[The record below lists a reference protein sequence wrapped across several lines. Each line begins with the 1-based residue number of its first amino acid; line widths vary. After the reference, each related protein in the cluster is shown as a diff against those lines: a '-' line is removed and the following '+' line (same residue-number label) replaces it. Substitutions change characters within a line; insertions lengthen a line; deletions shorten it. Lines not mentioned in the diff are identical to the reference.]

1 MLVRLGVVACLF
13 WLHFAYATTLKIINI
28 VPFGSSSVKILFNQ
42 EVKKFKEVSLKN
54 FKSYLELEAILT
66 IPKKHYQFSKQS
78 SITIAQFSPK
88 LARVVISHAPKM
100 TYEVKILKDKLYVSI
115 VEKKPL
121 VRHQMAPKP
130 PKHHA
135 LKHPTPKPA
144 PKSIKKEAK
153 EKTPI
158 KHAHSKHAHSPLNER
173 SAKKEI
179 PKKEIPKKEILKKE
193 ILKKEIL
200 KKEIPKKEILK
211 KEIPKKEILKKEIPK
226 KEIPKKEILKKEILK
241 KEILKKE
248 ILKKE
253 IPKKEILKKEIP
265 KKEIL
270 KKEIPKKEIPK
281 KEILK
286 KEIPKKEILKKEI
299 LKKEI
304 LKKEIPKKEIL
315 KKEIPKKEAENESK
329 NQVFIAEKNDTFI
342 KTKRKKHKKIV
353 LDAGHGGK
361 DCGAMSAN
369 LVCEKDI
376 VLEVVK
382 FLHKELKKRGYSVLL
397 TRDKDIYIDLVGRT
411 ELANRK
417 SADLFISVHANSIPK
432 HSTSNA
438 HGIETY
444 FLSTARSE
452 RARKVAEQENKDD
465 VNLMDYFSKS
475 LLLNSLNTQRL
486 IVSNKLAIDV
496 QYGMLQSI
504 RKNYPDVVDGGVR
517 EGPFWVLAGA
527 LMPSILIEIGYNSH
541 AIESKRI
548 QSKPYQKILA
558 KGIADGIDSFFSKND

>member
-13 WLHFAYATTLKIINI
+13 WLHFACATTLKITNI

-42 EVKKFKEVSLKN
+42 EVKKFKEVPLKN
-54 FKSYLELEAILT
+54 FKSYLELEAVLT

-78 SITIAQFSPK
+78 FITIAQFSPK
-88 LARVVISHAPKM
+88 LARVVIGYAPKM
-100 TYEVKILKDKLYVSI
+100 TYEIKILKDKLYVSI

-121 VRHQMAPKP
+121 IRHQMVLKP

-135 LKHPTPKPA
+135 LKHTTPKPTPKP
-144 PKSIKKEAK
+144 IKKEVKKSQEAK

-158 KHAHSKHAHSPLNER
+158 KHARSKHAHSPLNER

-179 PKKEIPKKEILKKE
+179 PKKEIPKKEI
-193 ILKKEIL
+193 
-200 KKEIPKKEILK
+200 
-211 KEIPKKEILKKEIPK
+211 PK
-226 KEIPKKEILKKEILK
+226 KEIP
-241 KEILKKE
+241 
-248 ILKKE
+248 
-253 IPKKEILKKEIP
+253 
-265 KKEIL
+265 
-270 KKEIPKKEIPK
+270 
-281 KEILK
+281 
-286 KEIPKKEILKKEI
+286 
-299 LKKEI
+299 
-304 LKKEIPKKEIL
+304 

-329 NQVFIAEKNDTFI
+329 NQVFIAEKNDTLI

-397 TRDKDIYIDLVGRT
+397 TRDKDIYIDLVART
-411 ELANRK
+411 ELANKK

-432 HSTSNA
+432 RSTSNA

-496 QYGMLQSI
+496 QYGMLQSV

>member
-13 WLHFAYATTLKIINI
+13 WLHFAYATTLKITNI

-54 FKSYLELEAILT
+54 FKSYLELEAVLT

-88 LARVVISHAPKM
+88 LARVVIGYAPKM
-100 TYEVKILKDKLYVSI
+100 TYEIKILKNKLYVSI

-121 VRHQMAPKP
+121 IRHQMVLKP

-135 LKHPTPKPA
+135 LKHQTSKPA
-144 PKSIKKEAK
+144 PKPIKKEAKKSKDTK

-158 KHAHSKHAHSPLNER
+158 KHARSKHVHSPLNER
-173 SAKKEI
+173 SA
-179 PKKEIPKKEILKKE
+179 
-193 ILKKEIL
+193 
-200 KKEIPKKEILK
+200 
-211 KEIPKKEILKKEIPK
+211 
-226 KEIPKKEILKKEILK
+226 
-241 KEILKKE
+241 
-248 ILKKE
+248 
-253 IPKKEILKKEIP
+253 
-265 KKEIL
+265 
-270 KKEIPKKEIPK
+270 
-281 KEILK
+281 
-286 KEIPKKEILKKEI
+286 
-299 LKKEI
+299 
-304 LKKEIPKKEIL
+304 

-329 NQVFIAEKNDTFI
+329 NQVFIAEKNDAFI

-397 TRDKDIYIDLVGRT
+397 TRDKDIYIDLVART

-475 LLLNSLNTQRL
+475 LFLNSLNTQRL
-486 IVSNKLAIDV
+486 IISNKLAIDV

>member
-13 WLHFAYATTLKIINI
+13 WLHFAYATTLKITNI
-28 VPFGSSSVKILFNQ
+28 VPFGSSSVKVVFNQ
-42 EVKKFKEVSLKN
+42 EVKKFKEVPLKN
-54 FKSYLELEAILT
+54 FKSYLELEAVLT

-78 SITIAQFSPK
+78 FITIAQFSPK
-88 LARVVISHAPKM
+88 LARVVISYAPKM
-100 TYEVKILKDKLYVSI
+100 TYEIKILKDKLYVSI

-121 VRHQMAPKP
+121 SRHQMVLKP

-135 LKHPTPKPA
+135 LKHTTPKPTPKP
-144 PKSIKKEAK
+144 IKKEAK
-153 EKTPI
+153 KSKDTKEKTPT

-179 PKKEIPKKEILKKE
+179 PKKEIPKKEI
-193 ILKKEIL
+193 
-200 KKEIPKKEILK
+200 
-211 KEIPKKEILKKEIPK
+211 
-226 KEIPKKEILKKEILK
+226 
-241 KEILKKE
+241 
-248 ILKKE
+248 
-253 IPKKEILKKEIP
+253 
-265 KKEIL
+265 
-270 KKEIPKKEIPK
+270 
-281 KEILK
+281 
-286 KEIPKKEILKKEI
+286 
-299 LKKEI
+299 
-304 LKKEIPKKEIL
+304 
-315 KKEIPKKEAENESK
+315 PKKEAENESK
-329 NQVFIAEKNDTFI
+329 NQVFIAEKNDTLI

-382 FLHKELKKRGYSVLL
+382 FLHKELKKRCYSVLL
-397 TRDKDIYIDLVGRT
+397 TRDKDIYIDLVART
-411 ELANRK
+411 ELANK
-417 SADLFISVHANSIPK
+417 KGADLFISVHANSIPK

-496 QYGMLQSI
+496 QYGMLQSV

>member
-1 MLVRLGVVACLF
+1 MLVRLGVVACLL
-13 WLHFAYATTLKIINI
+13 WLHFAYATTLKITNI

-42 EVKKFKEVSLKN
+42 EIKKFKEVSLKN
-54 FKSYLELEAILT
+54 FKSYLELEAVLT

-88 LARVVISHAPKM
+88 LARVVISYAPKM
-100 TYEVKILKDKLYVSI
+100 TYEIKILKDKLYVSI

-121 VRHQMAPKP
+121 IRHQMALKP

-135 LKHPTPKPA
+135 LKHTTPKPA
-144 PKSIKKEAK
+144 PKPIKKEAKKSKETK

-158 KHAHSKHAHSPLNER
+158 KHVHSKHAHSPLNER
-173 SAKKEI
+173 SA
-179 PKKEIPKKEILKKE
+179 
-193 ILKKEIL
+193 
-200 KKEIPKKEILK
+200 
-211 KEIPKKEILKKEIPK
+211 
-226 KEIPKKEILKKEILK
+226 
-241 KEILKKE
+241 
-248 ILKKE
+248 
-253 IPKKEILKKEIP
+253 
-265 KKEIL
+265 
-270 KKEIPKKEIPK
+270 
-281 KEILK
+281 
-286 KEIPKKEILKKEI
+286 
-299 LKKEI
+299 
-304 LKKEIPKKEIL
+304 

-397 TRDKDIYIDLVGRT
+397 TRDKDIYIDLVART
-411 ELANRK
+411 ELANK
-417 SADLFISVHANSIPK
+417 KGADLFISVHANSIPK
-432 HSTSNA
+432 HSISNA

-496 QYGMLQSI
+496 QYGMLQSV

>member
-13 WLHFAYATTLKIINI
+13 WFHYAYATTLKITNI
-28 VPFGSSSVKILFNQ
+28 VPFGSSSVRISFNQ

-78 SITIAQFSPK
+78 FITIAQFSPK
-88 LARVVISHAPKM
+88 LARVVIGYAPKM

-115 VEKKPL
+115 MEKKPL
-121 VRHQMAPKP
+121 IRHQMTPKP

-135 LKHPTPKPA
+135 LKHQVPKPTPKP
-144 PKSIKKEAK
+144 IKKEAK
-153 EKTPI
+153 EKTT

-173 SAKKEI
+173 SA
-179 PKKEIPKKEILKKE
+179 
-193 ILKKEIL
+193 
-200 KKEIPKKEILK
+200 
-211 KEIPKKEILKKEIPK
+211 
-226 KEIPKKEILKKEILK
+226 
-241 KEILKKE
+241 
-248 ILKKE
+248 
-253 IPKKEILKKEIP
+253 
-265 KKEIL
+265 
-270 KKEIPKKEIPK
+270 
-281 KEILK
+281 
-286 KEIPKKEILKKEI
+286 
-299 LKKEI
+299 
-304 LKKEIPKKEIL
+304 

-397 TRDKDIYIDLVGRT
+397 TRDKDIYIDLVART
-411 ELANRK
+411 ELANK
-417 SADLFISVHANSIPK
+417 KGADLFISVHANSIPK

-496 QYGMLQSI
+496 QYGMLQSV

>member
-1 MLVRLGVVACLF
+1 MLVRLGVVACLL

-28 VPFGSSSVKILFNQ
+28 VPFGSSSVKMVFNQ

-54 FKSYLELEAILT
+54 FKSYLELEAVLT

-121 VRHQMAPKP
+121 IRHQMALKP

-135 LKHPTPKPA
+135 LKHTTPKPA
-144 PKSIKKEAK
+144 PKPIKKEAKEAK
-153 EKTPI
+153 EKTPT

-179 PKKEIPKKEILKKE
+179 PKKE
-193 ILKKEIL
+193 
-200 KKEIPKKEILK
+200 
-211 KEIPKKEILKKEIPK
+211 
-226 KEIPKKEILKKEILK
+226 
-241 KEILKKE
+241 
-248 ILKKE
+248 
-253 IPKKEILKKEIP
+253 
-265 KKEIL
+265 
-270 KKEIPKKEIPK
+270 
-281 KEILK
+281 
-286 KEIPKKEILKKEI
+286 
-299 LKKEI
+299 
-304 LKKEIPKKEIL
+304 
-315 KKEIPKKEAENESK
+315 AENEGK
-329 NQVFIAEKNDTFI
+329 NQVFIAEKNETLI
-342 KTKRKKHKKIV
+342 KTKHKKHKKIV

-397 TRDKDIYIDLVGRT
+397 TRDKDIYIDLVART
-411 ELANRK
+411 ELANKK

-432 HSTSNA
+432 RSTSNA

-496 QYGMLQSI
+496 QYGMLQSV

>member
-13 WLHFAYATTLKIINI
+13 WLHYAYATTLKITNI
-28 VPFGSSSVKILFNQ
+28 VPFGSSSVKVVFNQ
-42 EVKKFKEVSLKN
+42 EIKKFKEVSLKN

-88 LARVVISHAPKM
+88 LVRVVISYAPKM
-100 TYEVKILKDKLYVSI
+100 TYEIKILKDKLYVSI

-121 VRHQMAPKP
+121 IRHQMALKP
-130 PKHHA
+130 PKYHA
-135 LKHPTPKPA
+135 LKHQTPKPT

-173 SAKKEI
+173 ST
-179 PKKEIPKKEILKKE
+179 KKEILKKE
-193 ILKKEIL
+193 ILKKE
-200 KKEIPKKEILK
+200 
-211 KEIPKKEILKKEIPK
+211 
-226 KEIPKKEILKKEILK
+226 
-241 KEILKKE
+241 
-248 ILKKE
+248 
-253 IPKKEILKKEIP
+253 
-265 KKEIL
+265 
-270 KKEIPKKEIPK
+270 
-281 KEILK
+281 
-286 KEIPKKEILKKEI
+286 
-299 LKKEI
+299 
-304 LKKEIPKKEIL
+304 
-315 KKEIPKKEAENESK
+315 AENEGK
-329 NQVFIAEKNDTFI
+329 NQVFIAEKNETLI

-397 TRDKDIYIDLVGRT
+397 TRDKDIYIDLVART
-411 ELANRK
+411 ELANKK

-496 QYGMLQSI
+496 QYGMLQSV

>member
-28 VPFGSSSVKILFNQ
+28 VPFGSSSVKISFNQ
-42 EVKKFKEVSLKN
+42 EIKKFKEVSLKN

-88 LARVVISHAPKM
+88 LARVVISHASKM

-121 VRHQMAPKP
+121 SRHQMAPKP
-130 PKHHA
+130 PKHRTLKHQTPHHA
-135 LKHPTPKPA
+135 LKHQMPKPA

-153 EKTPI
+153 EIKEKTPT
-158 KHAHSKHAHSPLNER
+158 KHAHSKHTHSQLNER
-173 SAKKEI
+173 SA
-179 PKKEIPKKEILKKE
+179 
-193 ILKKEIL
+193 
-200 KKEIPKKEILK
+200 
-211 KEIPKKEILKKEIPK
+211 
-226 KEIPKKEILKKEILK
+226 
-241 KEILKKE
+241 
-248 ILKKE
+248 
-253 IPKKEILKKEIP
+253 
-265 KKEIL
+265 
-270 KKEIPKKEIPK
+270 
-281 KEILK
+281 
-286 KEIPKKEILKKEI
+286 
-299 LKKEI
+299 
-304 LKKEIPKKEIL
+304 

-329 NQVFIAEKNDTFI
+329 NQVFIAEKNDAFI

-397 TRDKDIYIDLVGRT
+397 TRDKDIYIDLVART
-411 ELANRK
+411 ELANKK

-432 HSTSNA
+432 RSTSNA

-452 RARKVAEQENKDD
+452 RARKVAEQENKDN

>member
-13 WLHFAYATTLKIINI
+13 WLHFAYATTLKITNI

-100 TYEVKILKDKLYVSI
+100 TYEIKILKDKLYVSI

-135 LKHPTPKPA
+135 LKHPTSKPA
-144 PKSIKKEAK
+144 PKSIKKEAKEAK

-173 SAKKEI
+173 SS
-179 PKKEIPKKEILKKE
+179 
-193 ILKKEIL
+193 
-200 KKEIPKKEILK
+200 
-211 KEIPKKEILKKEIPK
+211 
-226 KEIPKKEILKKEILK
+226 
-241 KEILKKE
+241 
-248 ILKKE
+248 
-253 IPKKEILKKEIP
+253 
-265 KKEIL
+265 
-270 KKEIPKKEIPK
+270 
-281 KEILK
+281 
-286 KEIPKKEILKKEI
+286 
-299 LKKEI
+299 
-304 LKKEIPKKEIL
+304 
-315 KKEIPKKEAENESK
+315 KKEIPKKEAENKGK

-382 FLHKELKKRGYSVLL
+382 FLHKELKKRDYSVLL
-397 TRDKDIYIDLVGRT
+397 TRDKDIYIDLVART
-411 ELANRK
+411 ELANK
-417 SADLFISVHANSIPK
+417 KGADLFISVHANSIPK

>member
-13 WLHFAYATTLKIINI
+13 WLHFAYATTLKITNI
-28 VPFGSSSVKILFNQ
+28 VPFGSSSVKMVFNQ

-78 SITIAQFSPK
+78 FITIAQFSPK
-88 LARVVISHAPKM
+88 LARVVMGYAPKM

-121 VRHQMAPKP
+121 ARHQMTPKP

-135 LKHPTPKPA
+135 LKHQVPKPTPKP
-144 PKSIKKEAK
+144 IKKEAK
-153 EKTPI
+153 EAKEKTRTKHAHS

-179 PKKEIPKKEILKKE
+179 PKKEIPKKEI
-193 ILKKEIL
+193 
-200 KKEIPKKEILK
+200 P
-211 KEIPKKEILKKEIPK
+211 
-226 KEIPKKEILKKEILK
+226 
-241 KEILKKE
+241 
-248 ILKKE
+248 
-253 IPKKEILKKEIP
+253 
-265 KKEIL
+265 
-270 KKEIPKKEIPK
+270 
-281 KEILK
+281 
-286 KEIPKKEILKKEI
+286 
-299 LKKEI
+299 
-304 LKKEIPKKEIL
+304 

-329 NQVFIAEKNDTFI
+329 NQVFIAEKNDTWI

-397 TRDKDIYIDLVGRT
+397 TRDKDIYIDLVART
-411 ELANRK
+411 ELANK
-417 SADLFISVHANSIPK
+417 KGADLFISVHANSIPK
-432 HSTSNA
+432 RSTSNA

-496 QYGMLQSI
+496 QYGMLQSV

>member
-13 WLHFAYATTLKIINI
+13 WLHFTYATTLKITNI
-28 VPFGSSSVKILFNQ
+28 VPFGSSSVKVVFNQ
-42 EVKKFKEVSLKN
+42 EIKKFKEVPLKN
-54 FKSYLELEAILT
+54 FKSYLELEAVLT

-78 SITIAQFSPK
+78 FITIAQFSPK
-88 LARVVISHAPKM
+88 LARVVIGYAPKM
-100 TYEVKILKDKLYVSI
+100 TYEIKILKDKLYVSI

-121 VRHQMAPKP
+121 IRHQMALKP

-135 LKHPTPKPA
+135 LKHHTPKPA
-144 PKSIKKEAK
+144 PKSIKKETK

-158 KHAHSKHAHSPLNER
+158 KHAHSKHVHSPLNER

-179 PKKEIPKKEILKKE
+179 PKKEL
-193 ILKKEIL
+193 
-200 KKEIPKKEILK
+200 
-211 KEIPKKEILKKEIPK
+211 
-226 KEIPKKEILKKEILK
+226 
-241 KEILKKE
+241 
-248 ILKKE
+248 
-253 IPKKEILKKEIP
+253 
-265 KKEIL
+265 
-270 KKEIPKKEIPK
+270 
-281 KEILK
+281 
-286 KEIPKKEILKKEI
+286 
-299 LKKEI
+299 
-304 LKKEIPKKEIL
+304 
-315 KKEIPKKEAENESK
+315 ENESK
-329 NQVFIAEKNDTFI
+329 NQVFITEKNDAFI

-397 TRDKDIYIDLVGRT
+397 TRDKDIYIDLVART
-411 ELANRK
+411 ELANKK

-432 HSTSNA
+432 RSTSNA

-486 IVSNKLAIDV
+486 IISNKLAIDV
-496 QYGMLQSI
+496 QYGMLQSV

>member
-1 MLVRLGVVACLF
+1 MLVRLGVVACLL
-13 WLHFAYATTLKIINI
+13 WLHFAYATTLKITNI
-28 VPFGSSSVKILFNQ
+28 VPFGSSSVKMVFNQ
-42 EVKKFKEVSLKN
+42 EVKKFKEVPLKN
-54 FKSYLELEAILT
+54 FKSYLELEAVLT

-78 SITIAQFSPK
+78 FITIAQFSPK
-88 LARVVISHAPKM
+88 LARVVISYAPKM
-100 TYEVKILKDKLYVSI
+100 TYEIKILKDKLYVSI

-121 VRHQMAPKP
+121 IRHQMALKP

-135 LKHPTPKPA
+135 LKHQTPKPA
-144 PKSIKKEAK
+144 PKPIKKEAKKSKEAK

-158 KHAHSKHAHSPLNER
+158 KHAHLKHAHSPLNER

-179 PKKEIPKKEILKKE
+179 PKKEIPKKEI
-193 ILKKEIL
+193 
-200 KKEIPKKEILK
+200 P
-211 KEIPKKEILKKEIPK
+211 
-226 KEIPKKEILKKEILK
+226 
-241 KEILKKE
+241 
-248 ILKKE
+248 
-253 IPKKEILKKEIP
+253 
-265 KKEIL
+265 
-270 KKEIPKKEIPK
+270 
-281 KEILK
+281 
-286 KEIPKKEILKKEI
+286 
-299 LKKEI
+299 
-304 LKKEIPKKEIL
+304 

-397 TRDKDIYIDLVGRT
+397 TRDKDIYIDLVART
-411 ELANRK
+411 ELANK
-417 SADLFISVHANSIPK
+417 KGADLFISVHANSIPK

-475 LLLNSLNTQRL
+475 LFLNSLNTQRL

>member
-13 WLHFAYATTLKIINI
+13 WLHFAYATTLKITNI
-28 VPFGSSSVKILFNQ
+28 VPFGSSSVKIVFNQ
-42 EVKKFKEVSLKN
+42 EIKKFKEIPLKN
-54 FKSYLELEAILT
+54 FKSYLELEAVLT

-78 SITIAQFSPK
+78 FITIVQFSPK

-100 TYEVKILKDKLYVSI
+100 TYEIKILKDKLYVSI

-121 VRHQMAPKP
+121 TRHQMTPKP

-135 LKHPTPKPA
+135 LKHTTPKPTPKPIKKEA
-144 PKSIKKEAK
+144 KKSKEAK
-153 EKTPI
+153 EKTPT
-158 KHAHSKHAHSPLNER
+158 KHVHLKHAHSPLNER
-173 SAKKEI
+173 SA
-179 PKKEIPKKEILKKE
+179 
-193 ILKKEIL
+193 
-200 KKEIPKKEILK
+200 
-211 KEIPKKEILKKEIPK
+211 
-226 KEIPKKEILKKEILK
+226 
-241 KEILKKE
+241 
-248 ILKKE
+248 
-253 IPKKEILKKEIP
+253 
-265 KKEIL
+265 
-270 KKEIPKKEIPK
+270 
-281 KEILK
+281 
-286 KEIPKKEILKKEI
+286 
-299 LKKEI
+299 
-304 LKKEIPKKEIL
+304 

-329 NQVFIAEKNDTFI
+329 NQVFIAEKNDTLI

-397 TRDKDIYIDLVGRT
+397 TRDKDIYIDLVART
-411 ELANRK
+411 ELANKK

-496 QYGMLQSI
+496 QYGMLQSV

>member
-1 MLVRLGVVACLF
+1 M
-13 WLHFAYATTLKIINI
+13 HFAYATTLKIINI
-28 VPFGSSSVKILFNQ
+28 VPFGSSSVKISFNQ
-42 EVKKFKEVSLKN
+42 EIKKFKEVSLKN

-121 VRHQMAPKP
+121 SRHQMVPKP
-130 PKHHA
+130 PKHHV

-153 EKTPI
+153 EIKEKTPT
-158 KHAHSKHAHSPLNER
+158 KHARSKHAHSQLNER
-173 SAKKEI
+173 SA
-179 PKKEIPKKEILKKE
+179 
-193 ILKKEIL
+193 
-200 KKEIPKKEILK
+200 
-211 KEIPKKEILKKEIPK
+211 
-226 KEIPKKEILKKEILK
+226 
-241 KEILKKE
+241 
-248 ILKKE
+248 
-253 IPKKEILKKEIP
+253 
-265 KKEIL
+265 
-270 KKEIPKKEIPK
+270 
-281 KEILK
+281 
-286 KEIPKKEILKKEI
+286 
-299 LKKEI
+299 
-304 LKKEIPKKEIL
+304 

-329 NQVFIAEKNDTFI
+329 NQVFIAEKNDAFI

-397 TRDKDIYIDLVGRT
+397 TRDKDIYIDLVART
-411 ELANRK
+411 ELANKK

-432 HSTSNA
+432 RSTSNA

-452 RARKVAEQENKDD
+452 RARKVAEQENKDN

-496 QYGMLQSI
+496 QYGMLQSV
-504 RKNYPDVVDGGVR
+504 RKSYPDVVDGGVR

>member
-13 WLHFAYATTLKIINI
+13 WLHFAYATTLKITNI

-42 EVKKFKEVSLKN
+42 EIKKFKEVSLKN
-54 FKSYLELEAILT
+54 FKSYLELEAVLT

-78 SITIAQFSPK
+78 FITIAQFSPK
-88 LARVVISHAPKM
+88 LARVVISYAPKM

-121 VRHQMAPKP
+121 IRHQMA

-135 LKHPTPKPA
+135 LKHQTLKPA
-144 PKSIKKEAK
+144 PKPIKKEAK
-153 EKTPI
+153 KSKEIKEKTPT
-158 KHAHSKHAHSPLNER
+158 KHARSKHAHSPLNER
-173 SAKKEI
+173 SA
-179 PKKEIPKKEILKKE
+179 
-193 ILKKEIL
+193 
-200 KKEIPKKEILK
+200 
-211 KEIPKKEILKKEIPK
+211 
-226 KEIPKKEILKKEILK
+226 
-241 KEILKKE
+241 
-248 ILKKE
+248 
-253 IPKKEILKKEIP
+253 
-265 KKEIL
+265 
-270 KKEIPKKEIPK
+270 
-281 KEILK
+281 
-286 KEIPKKEILKKEI
+286 
-299 LKKEI
+299 
-304 LKKEIPKKEIL
+304 

-397 TRDKDIYIDLVGRT
+397 TRDKDIYIDLVART

>member
-28 VPFGSSSVKILFNQ
+28 VPFGSSSVKISFNQ
-42 EVKKFKEVSLKN
+42 EIKKFKEVSLKN

-78 SITIAQFSPK
+78 FITIAQFSPK

-115 VEKKPL
+115 VEKKL
-121 VRHQMAPKP
+121 LIRHQMAPKP
-130 PKHHA
+130 PKHRTLKHQTPHHA
-135 LKHPTPKPA
+135 LKHQTPKPA
-144 PKSIKKEAK
+144 PKSIKKEVKEVK
-153 EKTPI
+153 EKTPT
-158 KHAHSKHAHSPLNER
+158 KHARSKHTHSQLNER
-173 SAKKEI
+173 SA
-179 PKKEIPKKEILKKE
+179 
-193 ILKKEIL
+193 
-200 KKEIPKKEILK
+200 
-211 KEIPKKEILKKEIPK
+211 
-226 KEIPKKEILKKEILK
+226 
-241 KEILKKE
+241 
-248 ILKKE
+248 
-253 IPKKEILKKEIP
+253 
-265 KKEIL
+265 
-270 KKEIPKKEIPK
+270 
-281 KEILK
+281 
-286 KEIPKKEILKKEI
+286 
-299 LKKEI
+299 
-304 LKKEIPKKEIL
+304 

-397 TRDKDIYIDLVGRT
+397 TRDKDIYIDLVART
-411 ELANRK
+411 ELANKK

-432 HSTSNA
+432 RSTSNA

-452 RARKVAEQENKDD
+452 RARKVAEQENRDD
-465 VNLMDYFSKS
+465 VNLMDYFSRS

-486 IVSNKLAIDV
+486 VVSNKLAIDV

>member
-13 WLHFAYATTLKIINI
+13 WLHFACATTLKIINI
-28 VPFGSSSVKILFNQ
+28 VPFGSSSVKIVFNQ
-42 EVKKFKEVSLKN
+42 EIKKFKEVPLKN
-54 FKSYLELEAILT
+54 FKSYLELEAVLT

-78 SITIAQFSPK
+78 FITIAQFSPK
-88 LARVVISHAPKM
+88 LARVVISYAPKM
-100 TYEVKILKDKLYVSI
+100 TYEIKILKDKLYVSI

-135 LKHPTPKPA
+135 LKHTTPKPTPKP
-144 PKSIKKEAK
+144 IKKEAK
-153 EKTPI
+153 KSKDTKEKTPT

-179 PKKEIPKKEILKKE
+179 PKKEIP
-193 ILKKEIL
+193 
-200 KKEIPKKEILK
+200 
-211 KEIPKKEILKKEIPK
+211 
-226 KEIPKKEILKKEILK
+226 
-241 KEILKKE
+241 
-248 ILKKE
+248 
-253 IPKKEILKKEIP
+253 
-265 KKEIL
+265 
-270 KKEIPKKEIPK
+270 
-281 KEILK
+281 
-286 KEIPKKEILKKEI
+286 
-299 LKKEI
+299 
-304 LKKEIPKKEIL
+304 

-397 TRDKDIYIDLVGRT
+397 TRDKDIYIDLVART
-411 ELANRK
+411 ELANKK

-452 RARKVAEQENKDD
+452 RARKVAEQENKDN

-496 QYGMLQSI
+496 QYGMLQSV

>member
-1 MLVRLGVVACLF
+1 M
-13 WLHFAYATTLKIINI
+13 HFAYATTLKIINI
-28 VPFGSSSVKILFNQ
+28 VPFGSSSVKISFNQ
-42 EVKKFKEVSLKN
+42 EIKKFKEVSLKN

-78 SITIAQFSPK
+78 SITIAQFNPK
-88 LARVVISHAPKM
+88 LARVVIGHAPKM
-100 TYEVKILKDKLYVSI
+100 TYEVKILKDKLYVSV

-121 VRHQMAPKP
+121 AKHQMAPKP
-130 PKHHA
+130 PKHHV

-153 EKTPI
+153 EIKEKTPT
-158 KHAHSKHAHSPLNER
+158 KHVRSKHVHSQWNER

-179 PKKEIPKKEILKKE
+179 PKKET
-193 ILKKEIL
+193 
-200 KKEIPKKEILK
+200 
-211 KEIPKKEILKKEIPK
+211 
-226 KEIPKKEILKKEILK
+226 
-241 KEILKKE
+241 
-248 ILKKE
+248 
-253 IPKKEILKKEIP
+253 
-265 KKEIL
+265 
-270 KKEIPKKEIPK
+270 
-281 KEILK
+281 
-286 KEIPKKEILKKEI
+286 
-299 LKKEI
+299 
-304 LKKEIPKKEIL
+304 
-315 KKEIPKKEAENESK
+315 ENESK
-329 NQVFIAEKNDTFI
+329 NQVFIAEKNDASI

-397 TRDKDIYIDLVGRT
+397 TRDKDIYIDLVART
-411 ELANRK
+411 ELANKK

-432 HSTSNA
+432 RSTSNA

-496 QYGMLQSI
+496 QYGMLQSV

>member
-13 WLHFAYATTLKIINI
+13 WLHYAYATTLKITNV
-28 VPFGSSSVKILFNQ
+28 VPFGSSSVKMVFNQ

-78 SITIAQFSPK
+78 FITIAQFSPK
-88 LARVVISHAPKM
+88 LARVVIGYAPKM

-121 VRHQMAPKP
+121 SRHQMTPKP
-130 PKHHA
+130 LKHHA
-135 LKHPTPKPA
+135 LKHQTPKPTPKP
-144 PKSIKKEAK
+144 IKKETK
-153 EKTPI
+153 EKTPT
-158 KHAHSKHAHSPLNER
+158 KHAHSKPTHPPLNER
-173 SAKKEI
+173 SAKK
-179 PKKEIPKKEILKKE
+179 K
-193 ILKKEIL
+193 
-200 KKEIPKKEILK
+200 
-211 KEIPKKEILKKEIPK
+211 
-226 KEIPKKEILKKEILK
+226 
-241 KEILKKE
+241 
-248 ILKKE
+248 
-253 IPKKEILKKEIP
+253 
-265 KKEIL
+265 
-270 KKEIPKKEIPK
+270 
-281 KEILK
+281 
-286 KEIPKKEILKKEI
+286 
-299 LKKEI
+299 
-304 LKKEIPKKEIL
+304 
-315 KKEIPKKEAENESK
+315 IPKKEAENESK
-329 NQVFIAEKNDTFI
+329 NPVFIIEKNNTWI

-397 TRDKDIYIDLVGRT
+397 TRDKDIYIDLVART
-411 ELANRK
+411 ELANKK

-432 HSTSNA
+432 RSTSNA

-475 LLLNSLNTQRL
+475 LFLNSLNTQRL

-496 QYGMLQSI
+496 QYGMLQSV

>member
-1 MLVRLGVVACLF
+1 M
-13 WLHFAYATTLKIINI
+13 HFAYATTLKIINI
-28 VPFGSSSVKILFNQ
+28 VPFGSSSVKISFNQ
-42 EVKKFKEVSLKN
+42 EIKKFKEVSLKN

-121 VRHQMAPKP
+121 TRHQMVPKP
-130 PKHHA
+130 PKHRT

-153 EKTPI
+153 EVKEKTPT
-158 KHAHSKHAHSPLNER
+158 KHVRSKHAHSQLNER
-173 SAKKEI
+173 SA
-179 PKKEIPKKEILKKE
+179 
-193 ILKKEIL
+193 
-200 KKEIPKKEILK
+200 
-211 KEIPKKEILKKEIPK
+211 
-226 KEIPKKEILKKEILK
+226 
-241 KEILKKE
+241 
-248 ILKKE
+248 
-253 IPKKEILKKEIP
+253 
-265 KKEIL
+265 
-270 KKEIPKKEIPK
+270 
-281 KEILK
+281 
-286 KEIPKKEILKKEI
+286 
-299 LKKEI
+299 
-304 LKKEIPKKEIL
+304 

-329 NQVFIAEKNDTFI
+329 NQVFIAEKNDASI
-342 KTKRKKHKKIV
+342 KTKHKKHKKIV

-397 TRDKDIYIDLVGRT
+397 TRDKDIYIDLVART
-411 ELANRK
+411 ELANKK

-432 HSTSNA
+432 RSTSNA

>member
-13 WLHFAYATTLKIINI
+13 WLHFAYATTLKITNI

-88 LARVVISHAPKM
+88 LARVVIGYAPKM
-100 TYEVKILKDKLYVSI
+100 TYEIKILKDKLYVSI

-121 VRHQMAPKP
+121 VRHQMVLKP

-135 LKHPTPKPA
+135 LKHTTPKPTPKP
-144 PKSIKKEAK
+144 IKKEAK
-153 EKTPI
+153 KSKETKEKTPT

-173 SAKKEI
+173 NAKKEI
-179 PKKEIPKKEILKKE
+179 PKKEIPKKEI
-193 ILKKEIL
+193 
-200 KKEIPKKEILK
+200 
-211 KEIPKKEILKKEIPK
+211 PK
-226 KEIPKKEILKKEILK
+226 KEIP
-241 KEILKKE
+241 
-248 ILKKE
+248 
-253 IPKKEILKKEIP
+253 
-265 KKEIL
+265 
-270 KKEIPKKEIPK
+270 
-281 KEILK
+281 
-286 KEIPKKEILKKEI
+286 
-299 LKKEI
+299 
-304 LKKEIPKKEIL
+304 

-329 NQVFIAEKNDTFI
+329 NQVFIAEKNDAFI
-342 KTKRKKHKKIV
+342 KTKCKKHKKIV

-432 HSTSNA
+432 RSTSNA

>member
-13 WLHFAYATTLKIINI
+13 WLHYAYATTLKITNI
-28 VPFGSSSVKILFNQ
+28 VPFGSSSVKMVFNQ
-42 EVKKFKEVSLKN
+42 EIKKFKEVPLKN
-54 FKSYLELEAILT
+54 FKSYLELEAVLT

-78 SITIAQFSPK
+78 FITIAQFSPK
-88 LARVVISHAPKM
+88 LARVVIGYAPKM

-121 VRHQMAPKP
+121 IRHQMTPKP

-135 LKHPTPKPA
+135 LKHQTPKPTPKP
-144 PKSIKKEAK
+144 IKKEAK
-153 EKTPI
+153 KTKEKTPN
-158 KHAHSKHAHSPLNER
+158 KHARSKHAHSPLNER

-179 PKKEIPKKEILKKE
+179 PKKEIPKKEI
-193 ILKKEIL
+193 
-200 KKEIPKKEILK
+200 P
-211 KEIPKKEILKKEIPK
+211 
-226 KEIPKKEILKKEILK
+226 
-241 KEILKKE
+241 
-248 ILKKE
+248 
-253 IPKKEILKKEIP
+253 
-265 KKEIL
+265 
-270 KKEIPKKEIPK
+270 
-281 KEILK
+281 
-286 KEIPKKEILKKEI
+286 
-299 LKKEI
+299 
-304 LKKEIPKKEIL
+304 

-329 NQVFIAEKNDTFI
+329 NQIFIAEKNDTWI

-397 TRDKDIYIDLVGRT
+397 TRDKDIYIDLVART
-411 ELANRK
+411 ELANKK

-432 HSTSNA
+432 RSTSNA

-496 QYGMLQSI
+496 QYGMLQSV

>member
-28 VPFGSSSVKILFNQ
+28 VPFGSSSVKISFNQ
-42 EVKKFKEVSLKN
+42 EIKKFKEVSLKN

-121 VRHQMAPKP
+121 SRHQMAPKP
-130 PKHHA
+130 PKHRT

-153 EKTPI
+153 EKTPT
-158 KHAHSKHAHSPLNER
+158 KHAHSKHTHSQLNER

-179 PKKEIPKKEILKKE
+179 PKKE
-193 ILKKEIL
+193 
-200 KKEIPKKEILK
+200 
-211 KEIPKKEILKKEIPK
+211 
-226 KEIPKKEILKKEILK
+226 
-241 KEILKKE
+241 
-248 ILKKE
+248 
-253 IPKKEILKKEIP
+253 
-265 KKEIL
+265 
-270 KKEIPKKEIPK
+270 
-281 KEILK
+281 
-286 KEIPKKEILKKEI
+286 
-299 LKKEI
+299 
-304 LKKEIPKKEIL
+304 
-315 KKEIPKKEAENESK
+315 AENEGK
-329 NQVFIAEKNDTFI
+329 NQVFIAEKNDAFI

-397 TRDKDIYIDLVGRT
+397 TRDKDIYIDLVART
-411 ELANRK
+411 ELANKK

-432 HSTSNA
+432 RSTSNA

-452 RARKVAEQENKDD
+452 RARKVAEQENKDN

>member
-54 FKSYLELEAILT
+54 FKSYLELESVLT

-88 LARVVISHAPKM
+88 LVRVVIGYAPKM
-100 TYEVKILKDKLYVSI
+100 TYEIKILKDKLYVSI

-121 VRHQMAPKP
+121 SRHQMVLKP

-135 LKHPTPKPA
+135 LKHTTPKPTPKP
-144 PKSIKKEAK
+144 IKKEAKKSKETK

-158 KHAHSKHAHSPLNER
+158 KHARSKHMHSPLNER

-179 PKKEIPKKEILKKE
+179 LKKE
-193 ILKKEIL
+193 ILKKE
-200 KKEIPKKEILK
+200 
-211 KEIPKKEILKKEIPK
+211 
-226 KEIPKKEILKKEILK
+226 
-241 KEILKKE
+241 
-248 ILKKE
+248 
-253 IPKKEILKKEIP
+253 
-265 KKEIL
+265 
-270 KKEIPKKEIPK
+270 
-281 KEILK
+281 
-286 KEIPKKEILKKEI
+286 
-299 LKKEI
+299 
-304 LKKEIPKKEIL
+304 
-315 KKEIPKKEAENESK
+315 AENEGK
-329 NQVFIAEKNDTFI
+329 NPIFIAEKNETLI

-397 TRDKDIYIDLVGRT
+397 TRDKDIYIDLVART
-411 ELANRK
+411 ELANKK

-496 QYGMLQSI
+496 QYGMLQSV

>member
-28 VPFGSSSVKILFNQ
+28 VPFGSSSVKISFNQ
-42 EVKKFKEVSLKN
+42 EIKKFKEVSLKN

-88 LARVVISHAPKM
+88 LARVVISHASKM

-121 VRHQMAPKP
+121 IRHQMVLKP

-135 LKHPTPKPA
+135 LKHTMPKPTPKP
-144 PKSIKKEAK
+144 IKKEAK
-153 EKTPI
+153 GIKEKTPT
-158 KHAHSKHAHSPLNER
+158 KHVRSKHAHSQLNER
-173 SAKKEI
+173 SA
-179 PKKEIPKKEILKKE
+179 
-193 ILKKEIL
+193 
-200 KKEIPKKEILK
+200 
-211 KEIPKKEILKKEIPK
+211 
-226 KEIPKKEILKKEILK
+226 
-241 KEILKKE
+241 
-248 ILKKE
+248 
-253 IPKKEILKKEIP
+253 
-265 KKEIL
+265 
-270 KKEIPKKEIPK
+270 
-281 KEILK
+281 
-286 KEIPKKEILKKEI
+286 
-299 LKKEI
+299 
-304 LKKEIPKKEIL
+304 

-329 NQVFIAEKNDTFI
+329 NQVFIAEKNDASI

-397 TRDKDIYIDLVGRT
+397 TRDKDIYIDLVART
-411 ELANRK
+411 ELANKK

-432 HSTSNA
+432 RSTSNA

-452 RARKVAEQENKDD
+452 RARKVAEQENKDN

-527 LMPSILIEIGYNSH
+527 LMPSILIEIGYNSY

>member
-13 WLHFAYATTLKIINI
+13 WLHFAYATTLKITNI
-28 VPFGSSSVKILFNQ
+28 VPFGSSSVKISFNQ

-100 TYEVKILKDKLYVSI
+100 TYEVKILKNKLYVSI

-121 VRHQMAPKP
+121 IRHQMAPKP

-135 LKHPTPKPA
+135 LKHTTLKPA
-144 PKSIKKEAK
+144 PKPIKKEAKKSKDTK

-158 KHAHSKHAHSPLNER
+158 KHARSKHAHSPLNKR
-173 SAKKEI
+173 SA
-179 PKKEIPKKEILKKE
+179 
-193 ILKKEIL
+193 
-200 KKEIPKKEILK
+200 
-211 KEIPKKEILKKEIPK
+211 
-226 KEIPKKEILKKEILK
+226 
-241 KEILKKE
+241 
-248 ILKKE
+248 
-253 IPKKEILKKEIP
+253 
-265 KKEIL
+265 
-270 KKEIPKKEIPK
+270 
-281 KEILK
+281 
-286 KEIPKKEILKKEI
+286 
-299 LKKEI
+299 
-304 LKKEIPKKEIL
+304 

-342 KTKRKKHKKIV
+342 KTKHKKHKKIV

-397 TRDKDIYIDLVGRT
+397 TRDKDIYIDLVART
-411 ELANRK
+411 ELANKK
-417 SADLFISVHANSIPK
+417 STDLFISVHANSIPK

-496 QYGMLQSI
+496 QYGMLQSV

>member
-28 VPFGSSSVKILFNQ
+28 VPFGSSSVKISFNQ
-42 EVKKFKEVSLKN
+42 EIKKFKEVSLKN

-88 LARVVISHAPKM
+88 LARVVISHAHKM

-121 VRHQMAPKP
+121 SRHQMAPKP

-153 EKTPI
+153 EIKEKTPI
-158 KHAHSKHAHSPLNER
+158 KHAHSKHTHSQWNER
-173 SAKKEI
+173 SA
-179 PKKEIPKKEILKKE
+179 
-193 ILKKEIL
+193 
-200 KKEIPKKEILK
+200 
-211 KEIPKKEILKKEIPK
+211 
-226 KEIPKKEILKKEILK
+226 
-241 KEILKKE
+241 
-248 ILKKE
+248 
-253 IPKKEILKKEIP
+253 
-265 KKEIL
+265 
-270 KKEIPKKEIPK
+270 
-281 KEILK
+281 
-286 KEIPKKEILKKEI
+286 
-299 LKKEI
+299 
-304 LKKEIPKKEIL
+304 

-329 NQVFIAEKNDTFI
+329 NQVFIAEKNDAFI

-411 ELANRK
+411 ELANKK

-432 HSTSNA
+432 RSTSNA

-452 RARKVAEQENKDD
+452 RARKVAEQENKDN

>member
-1 MLVRLGVVACLF
+1 M
-13 WLHFAYATTLKIINI
+13 HFAYATTLKIINI
-28 VPFGSSSVKILFNQ
+28 VPFGSSSVKISFNQ
-42 EVKKFKEVSLKN
+42 EIKKFKEVSLKN

-121 VRHQMAPKP
+121 TKHQMVPKP
-130 PKHHA
+130 PKHHV

-153 EKTPI
+153 EIKEKTPT
-158 KHAHSKHAHSPLNER
+158 KHARSKHAHSQLNER

-179 PKKEIPKKEILKKE
+179 PKKEIPKKEI
-193 ILKKEIL
+193 
-200 KKEIPKKEILK
+200 P
-211 KEIPKKEILKKEIPK
+211 KKEIPK
-226 KEIPKKEILKKEILK
+226 KEIP
-241 KEILKKE
+241 
-248 ILKKE
+248 
-253 IPKKEILKKEIP
+253 
-265 KKEIL
+265 
-270 KKEIPKKEIPK
+270 
-281 KEILK
+281 
-286 KEIPKKEILKKEI
+286 
-299 LKKEI
+299 
-304 LKKEIPKKEIL
+304 

-329 NQVFIAEKNDTFI
+329 NQVFIAEKNDAFI
-342 KTKRKKHKKIV
+342 KNKRKKHKKIV

-397 TRDKDIYIDLVGRT
+397 TRDKDIYIDLVART
-411 ELANRK
+411 ELANKK

-432 HSTSNA
+432 RSTSNA

-452 RARKVAEQENKDD
+452 RARKVAEQENKDN

>member
-13 WLHFAYATTLKIINI
+13 WLHYAYATTLKITNV
-28 VPFGSSSVKILFNQ
+28 VPFGSSSVKMVFNQ

-78 SITIAQFSPK
+78 FITIAQFSPK
-88 LARVVISHAPKM
+88 LVRVVIGYAPKM

-121 VRHQMAPKP
+121 IRHQMALKP

-135 LKHPTPKPA
+135 LKHTTPKPA
-144 PKSIKKEAK
+144 HKPIKKEAK
-153 EKTPI
+153 KVKEKTPT
-158 KHAHSKHAHSPLNER
+158 KHAHSKHTHSPLNER
-173 SAKKEI
+173 STKKEI
-179 PKKEIPKKEILKKE
+179 P
-193 ILKKEIL
+193 
-200 KKEIPKKEILK
+200 
-211 KEIPKKEILKKEIPK
+211 
-226 KEIPKKEILKKEILK
+226 
-241 KEILKKE
+241 
-248 ILKKE
+248 
-253 IPKKEILKKEIP
+253 
-265 KKEIL
+265 
-270 KKEIPKKEIPK
+270 
-281 KEILK
+281 
-286 KEIPKKEILKKEI
+286 
-299 LKKEI
+299 
-304 LKKEIPKKEIL
+304 

-382 FLHKELKKRGYSVLL
+382 FLHKELKKRDYSVLL
-397 TRDKDIYIDLVGRT
+397 TRDKDIYIDLVART
-411 ELANRK
+411 ELANKK

-475 LLLNSLNTQRL
+475 LFLNSLNTQRL

-496 QYGMLQSI
+496 QYGMLQSV

>member
-1 MLVRLGVVACLF
+1 M
-13 WLHFAYATTLKIINI
+13 HFAYATTLKIINI
-28 VPFGSSSVKILFNQ
+28 VPFGSSSVKISFNQ
-42 EVKKFKEVSLKN
+42 EIKKFKEVSLKN

-121 VRHQMAPKP
+121 SRHQMAPKP

-135 LKHPTPKPA
+135 LKHPTPKPT

-153 EKTPI
+153 EVKEKTPT
-158 KHAHSKHAHSPLNER
+158 KHARSKHTHSQWNER
-173 SAKKEI
+173 NAKKEI
-179 PKKEIPKKEILKKE
+179 PKKG
-193 ILKKEIL
+193 
-200 KKEIPKKEILK
+200 
-211 KEIPKKEILKKEIPK
+211 
-226 KEIPKKEILKKEILK
+226 
-241 KEILKKE
+241 
-248 ILKKE
+248 
-253 IPKKEILKKEIP
+253 
-265 KKEIL
+265 
-270 KKEIPKKEIPK
+270 
-281 KEILK
+281 
-286 KEIPKKEILKKEI
+286 
-299 LKKEI
+299 
-304 LKKEIPKKEIL
+304 
-315 KKEIPKKEAENESK
+315 AENEGK

-342 KTKRKKHKKIV
+342 KNKRKKHKKIV

-411 ELANRK
+411 ELANKK

-432 HSTSNA
+432 RSTSNA

>member
-13 WLHFAYATTLKIINI
+13 WLHFACATTLKITNI
-28 VPFGSSSVKILFNQ
+28 VPFGSSSVKIVFNQ
-42 EVKKFKEVSLKN
+42 EIKKFKEVPLKN
-54 FKSYLELEAILT
+54 FKSYLELEAVLT

-88 LARVVISHAPKM
+88 LVRVVISHAPKM
-100 TYEVKILKDKLYVSI
+100 TYEIKVLKDKLYVSI

-121 VRHQMAPKP
+121 IRHQIAPKP

-135 LKHPTPKPA
+135 LKHTTPKPTPKP
-144 PKSIKKEAK
+144 IKKEAK
-153 EKTPI
+153 KSKETKEKTPT
-158 KHAHSKHAHSPLNER
+158 KHARSKHVHSPLNER

-179 PKKEIPKKEILKKE
+179 L
-193 ILKKEIL
+193 
-200 KKEIPKKEILK
+200 
-211 KEIPKKEILKKEIPK
+211 
-226 KEIPKKEILKKEILK
+226 
-241 KEILKKE
+241 
-248 ILKKE
+248 
-253 IPKKEILKKEIP
+253 
-265 KKEIL
+265 
-270 KKEIPKKEIPK
+270 
-281 KEILK
+281 
-286 KEIPKKEILKKEI
+286 
-299 LKKEI
+299 
-304 LKKEIPKKEIL
+304 
-315 KKEIPKKEAENESK
+315 KKEAENESK
-329 NQVFIAEKNDTFI
+329 NQVFIAEKNDAFI

-432 HSTSNA
+432 RSTSNA

-496 QYGMLQSI
+496 QYGMLQSV

>member
-1 MLVRLGVVACLF
+1 M
-13 WLHFAYATTLKIINI
+13 HFAYATTLKIINI
-28 VPFGSSSVKILFNQ
+28 VPFGSSSVKIVFNQ

-78 SITIAQFSPK
+78 FITIAQFSPK

-121 VRHQMAPKP
+121 IRHQMALKP

-135 LKHPTPKPA
+135 LKHTTPKPA
-144 PKSIKKEAK
+144 PKPIKKEAKKSKETK

-158 KHAHSKHAHSPLNER
+158 KHARSKHAYSPLNER

-179 PKKEIPKKEILKKE
+179 PKKE
-193 ILKKEIL
+193 
-200 KKEIPKKEILK
+200 
-211 KEIPKKEILKKEIPK
+211 
-226 KEIPKKEILKKEILK
+226 
-241 KEILKKE
+241 
-248 ILKKE
+248 
-253 IPKKEILKKEIP
+253 
-265 KKEIL
+265 
-270 KKEIPKKEIPK
+270 
-281 KEILK
+281 
-286 KEIPKKEILKKEI
+286 
-299 LKKEI
+299 
-304 LKKEIPKKEIL
+304 
-315 KKEIPKKEAENESK
+315 AENEGK
-329 NQVFIAEKNDTFI
+329 NRVFIAEKNDAFI

-432 HSTSNA
+432 RSTSNA

-452 RARKVAEQENKDD
+452 RARKVAEQENKDN

>member
-1 MLVRLGVVACLF
+1 M
-13 WLHFAYATTLKIINI
+13 HFAYATTLKIINI
-28 VPFGSSSVKILFNQ
+28 VPFGSSSVKISFNQ
-42 EVKKFKEVSLKN
+42 EIKKFKEVSLKN

-121 VRHQMAPKP
+121 TKHQMALKP

-153 EKTPI
+153 EIKEKTPI
-158 KHAHSKHAHSPLNER
+158 KHARSKHTHSQLNER

-179 PKKEIPKKEILKKE
+179 PKKE
-193 ILKKEIL
+193 
-200 KKEIPKKEILK
+200 
-211 KEIPKKEILKKEIPK
+211 
-226 KEIPKKEILKKEILK
+226 
-241 KEILKKE
+241 
-248 ILKKE
+248 
-253 IPKKEILKKEIP
+253 
-265 KKEIL
+265 
-270 KKEIPKKEIPK
+270 
-281 KEILK
+281 
-286 KEIPKKEILKKEI
+286 
-299 LKKEI
+299 
-304 LKKEIPKKEIL
+304 
-315 KKEIPKKEAENESK
+315 AENEGK
-329 NQVFIAEKNDTFI
+329 NQVFIAEKNDAFI

-397 TRDKDIYIDLVGRT
+397 TRDKDIYIDLVART
-411 ELANRK
+411 ELANKK

-432 HSTSNA
+432 RSTSNA

-452 RARKVAEQENKDD
+452 RARKVAEQENKDN

>member
-1 MLVRLGVVACLF
+1 M
-13 WLHFAYATTLKIINI
+13 HFAYATTLKIINV
-28 VPFGSSSVKILFNQ
+28 VPFGSSSVKISFNQ
-42 EVKKFKEVSLKN
+42 EIKKFKEVSLKN

-121 VRHQMAPKP
+121 TKHQMAPKP
-130 PKHHA
+130 PKHQTPKHHV

-153 EKTPI
+153 EIKEKTPT
-158 KHAHSKHAHSPLNER
+158 KHARSKHTHSQLNER
-173 SAKKEI
+173 SA
-179 PKKEIPKKEILKKE
+179 
-193 ILKKEIL
+193 
-200 KKEIPKKEILK
+200 
-211 KEIPKKEILKKEIPK
+211 
-226 KEIPKKEILKKEILK
+226 
-241 KEILKKE
+241 
-248 ILKKE
+248 
-253 IPKKEILKKEIP
+253 
-265 KKEIL
+265 
-270 KKEIPKKEIPK
+270 
-281 KEILK
+281 
-286 KEIPKKEILKKEI
+286 
-299 LKKEI
+299 
-304 LKKEIPKKEIL
+304 

-329 NQVFIAEKNDTFI
+329 NQVFIAEKNDAFI

-397 TRDKDIYIDLVGRT
+397 TRDKDIYIDLVART
-411 ELANRK
+411 ELANKK

-432 HSTSNA
+432 RSTSNA

-452 RARKVAEQENKDD
+452 RARKVAEQENKDN

>member
-1 MLVRLGVVACLF
+1 M
-13 WLHFAYATTLKIINI
+13 HFAYATTLKIINI

-42 EVKKFKEVSLKN
+42 EVKKFKEVPLKN

-78 SITIAQFSPK
+78 FITIAQFSPK
-88 LARVVISHAPKM
+88 LARVVIGYAPKM
-100 TYEVKILKDKLYVSI
+100 TYEIKILKNKLYVSI

-121 VRHQMAPKP
+121 IRHQMVLKP

-135 LKHPTPKPA
+135 LKHTTPKPA
-144 PKSIKKEAK
+144 PKPIKKEAK
-153 EKTPI
+153 EVKEKTPT

-173 SAKKEI
+173 NAKKEI
-179 PKKEIPKKEILKKE
+179 P
-193 ILKKEIL
+193 
-200 KKEIPKKEILK
+200 
-211 KEIPKKEILKKEIPK
+211 
-226 KEIPKKEILKKEILK
+226 
-241 KEILKKE
+241 
-248 ILKKE
+248 
-253 IPKKEILKKEIP
+253 
-265 KKEIL
+265 
-270 KKEIPKKEIPK
+270 
-281 KEILK
+281 
-286 KEIPKKEILKKEI
+286 
-299 LKKEI
+299 
-304 LKKEIPKKEIL
+304 

-397 TRDKDIYIDLVGRT
+397 TRDKDIYIDLVART
-411 ELANRK
+411 ELANKK

-432 HSTSNA
+432 RSTSNA

-452 RARKVAEQENKDD
+452 RARKVAEQENKDN

>member
-1 MLVRLGVVACLF
+1 MLVRLGVVACLL
-13 WLHFAYATTLKIINI
+13 WLHFAYATTLKIINV
-28 VPFGSSSVKILFNQ
+28 VPFGSSSVKISFNQ
-42 EVKKFKEVSLKN
+42 EIKKFKEVSLKN

-78 SITIAQFSPK
+78 FITIAQFSPK

-135 LKHPTPKPA
+135 LKHPTPKLA

-158 KHAHSKHAHSPLNER
+158 KHAHSKHTHSPLNER
-173 SAKKEI
+173 SA
-179 PKKEIPKKEILKKE
+179 
-193 ILKKEIL
+193 
-200 KKEIPKKEILK
+200 
-211 KEIPKKEILKKEIPK
+211 
-226 KEIPKKEILKKEILK
+226 
-241 KEILKKE
+241 
-248 ILKKE
+248 
-253 IPKKEILKKEIP
+253 
-265 KKEIL
+265 
-270 KKEIPKKEIPK
+270 
-281 KEILK
+281 
-286 KEIPKKEILKKEI
+286 
-299 LKKEI
+299 
-304 LKKEIPKKEIL
+304 

-329 NQVFIAEKNDTFI
+329 NQVFIAEKNDTLI

-397 TRDKDIYIDLVGRT
+397 TRDKDIYIDLVART
-411 ELANRK
+411 ELANK
-417 SADLFISVHANSIPK
+417 KGADLFISVHANSIPK

>member
-13 WLHFAYATTLKIINI
+13 WLHFACATTLKIINI
-28 VPFGSSSVKILFNQ
+28 VPFGSSSVKISFNQ
-42 EVKKFKEVSLKN
+42 EIKKFKEVSLKN

-121 VRHQMAPKP
+121 AKHQMAPKP
-130 PKHHA
+130 PKHRT
-135 LKHPTPKPA
+135 LKHQTPKPA
-144 PKSIKKEAK
+144 PKSIKKEIK
-153 EKTPI
+153 EKTPT
-158 KHAHSKHAHSPLNER
+158 KHARSKHAHSQLNER

-179 PKKEIPKKEILKKE
+179 PKKES
-193 ILKKEIL
+193 
-200 KKEIPKKEILK
+200 
-211 KEIPKKEILKKEIPK
+211 
-226 KEIPKKEILKKEILK
+226 
-241 KEILKKE
+241 
-248 ILKKE
+248 
-253 IPKKEILKKEIP
+253 
-265 KKEIL
+265 
-270 KKEIPKKEIPK
+270 
-281 KEILK
+281 
-286 KEIPKKEILKKEI
+286 
-299 LKKEI
+299 
-304 LKKEIPKKEIL
+304 
-315 KKEIPKKEAENESK
+315 ENESK
-329 NQVFIAEKNDTFI
+329 NQVFIAEKNDASI
-342 KTKRKKHKKIV
+342 KTKHKKHKKIV

-397 TRDKDIYIDLVGRT
+397 TRDKDIYIDLVART
-411 ELANRK
+411 ELANKK

-432 HSTSNA
+432 RSTSNA

-452 RARKVAEQENKDD
+452 RARKVAEQENKDN

>member
-1 MLVRLGVVACLF
+1 MRLGVVACLF
-13 WLHFAYATTLKIINI
+13 WLHFAYATTLKITNI
-28 VPFGSSSVKILFNQ
+28 VPFGSSSVKISFNQ
-42 EVKKFKEVSLKN
+42 EIKKFKEVSLKN

-88 LARVVISHAPKM
+88 LARVVISYAPKM
-100 TYEVKILKDKLYVSI
+100 TYEVKILKNNLYVSI

-121 VRHQMAPKP
+121 VKHQMAPKP

-135 LKHPTPKPA
+135 LKHQILKPA
-144 PKSIKKEAK
+144 PKPIKKEAK
-153 EKTPI
+153 EKTPT
-158 KHAHSKHAHSPLNER
+158 KHAHSQWNER
-173 SAKKEI
+173 NAKKEI
-179 PKKEIPKKEILKKE
+179 PKKEIPKKEI
-193 ILKKEIL
+193 
-200 KKEIPKKEILK
+200 P
-211 KEIPKKEILKKEIPK
+211 KKEIPK
-226 KEIPKKEILKKEILK
+226 KEIP
-241 KEILKKE
+241 
-248 ILKKE
+248 
-253 IPKKEILKKEIP
+253 
-265 KKEIL
+265 
-270 KKEIPKKEIPK
+270 
-281 KEILK
+281 
-286 KEIPKKEILKKEI
+286 
-299 LKKEI
+299 
-304 LKKEIPKKEIL
+304 

-329 NQVFIAEKNDTFI
+329 NQVFIAEKKDTSI
-342 KTKRKKHKKIV
+342 KTKHKKHKKIV

-397 TRDKDIYIDLVGRT
+397 TRDKDIYIDLVRRT

-417 SADLFISVHANSIPK
+417 NADLFISVHANSIPK

-496 QYGMLQSI
+496 QYGMLQSV

>member
-1 MLVRLGVVACLF
+1 MLVRLGVVACLL
-13 WLHFAYATTLKIINI
+13 WLHFACATTLKIINI
-28 VPFGSSSVKILFNQ
+28 VPFGSSSVKISFNQ

-78 SITIAQFSPK
+78 FITIAQFSPK

-100 TYEVKILKDKLYVSI
+100 TYEIKILKDKLYVSI

-121 VRHQMAPKP
+121 VRHKMAPKP

-135 LKHPTPKPA
+135 LKHPTPKPT
-144 PKSIKKEAK
+144 PKSIKKEAKEAK

-179 PKKEIPKKEILKKE
+179 PKKE
-193 ILKKEIL
+193 
-200 KKEIPKKEILK
+200 
-211 KEIPKKEILKKEIPK
+211 
-226 KEIPKKEILKKEILK
+226 
-241 KEILKKE
+241 
-248 ILKKE
+248 
-253 IPKKEILKKEIP
+253 
-265 KKEIL
+265 
-270 KKEIPKKEIPK
+270 
-281 KEILK
+281 
-286 KEIPKKEILKKEI
+286 
-299 LKKEI
+299 
-304 LKKEIPKKEIL
+304 
-315 KKEIPKKEAENESK
+315 AENESK
-329 NQVFIAEKNDTFI
+329 NQVFIAEKNDAFI

-397 TRDKDIYIDLVGRT
+397 TRDKDIYIDLVART
-411 ELANRK
+411 ELANKK

>member
-78 SITIAQFSPK
+78 FITIAQFSPK

-121 VRHQMAPKP
+121 IRHQMALKP

-135 LKHPTPKPA
+135 LKHTTPKPA
-144 PKSIKKEAK
+144 PKPIKKEAKKSKETK

-158 KHAHSKHAHSPLNER
+158 KHAHSKHTHSPLNER
-173 SAKKEI
+173 SA
-179 PKKEIPKKEILKKE
+179 
-193 ILKKEIL
+193 
-200 KKEIPKKEILK
+200 
-211 KEIPKKEILKKEIPK
+211 
-226 KEIPKKEILKKEILK
+226 
-241 KEILKKE
+241 
-248 ILKKE
+248 
-253 IPKKEILKKEIP
+253 
-265 KKEIL
+265 
-270 KKEIPKKEIPK
+270 
-281 KEILK
+281 
-286 KEIPKKEILKKEI
+286 
-299 LKKEI
+299 
-304 LKKEIPKKEIL
+304 

-329 NQVFIAEKNDTFI
+329 NQVFIAEKNDAFI

-397 TRDKDIYIDLVGRT
+397 TRDKDIYIDLVART
-411 ELANRK
+411 ELANKK

-496 QYGMLQSI
+496 QYGMLQSV